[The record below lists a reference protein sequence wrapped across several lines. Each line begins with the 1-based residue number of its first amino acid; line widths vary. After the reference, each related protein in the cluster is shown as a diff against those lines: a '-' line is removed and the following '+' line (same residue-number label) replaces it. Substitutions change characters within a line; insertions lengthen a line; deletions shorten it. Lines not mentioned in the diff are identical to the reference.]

1 MNRKPIFLQDKQVS
15 QSYPYNQP
23 TQIQTGRQADTR
35 IANMKNTEHLLMAPQ
50 HNTPF
55 SAFSTA
61 MQSQDASFLSN
72 KQEDTSIGFQQILK
86 HVNQIVQEK
95 SQAQELKIK
104 ELQNQID
111 SNRTII
117 FDIRGQNPIN
127 AEQLSIKFKQFE
139 ESIKTYIKK
148 AQEELMNQQV
158 NFQSDY
164 QIKFKELQD
173 QTDNKLKFI
182 QKENQQNLVKLKED
196 TQSRTPPQINLSEDK
211 LIKDIQQKI
220 KDLQLLFD
228 SQHNEFVLND
238 QKTKQQFTKLEKNL
252 SEQSQ
257 KISVQEQQTIAQLK
271 SFQNNQ
277 QNNIAQANKK
287 LQDDIEIKLQQVYN
301 MIQQKTFTQS
311 DKLTELTL
319 QQGDLNKITQGV
331 FDLQNSQKL
340 LSQQYQELTIRI
352 DQHLSQTSNQEN
364 YLKELEQKVDQ
375 NNDENYNGIT
385 QLRLELSSLTKQFER
400 LKLEYKN
407 QFDYLIDQQNK
418 SNEENRKSHQEILF
432 SFKQT
437 EQTHWVDEYNK
448 KKPEIQQAQVQ
459 VFSYEEDSESKS
471 DQQIN
476 ELSEQN
482 NNDQIEP
489 EFEKE
494 AFMERLKALSPFKNS
509 QLQEE
514 KIVQVKEE
522 NQDQDQEK
530 KNEQKEEDD
539 DDDDNNEATY
549 QLDENGFL
557 LDDEGNYLL
566 DENGQMIQLNETQ
579 IEYLRKQD
587 MVQEEEN

>member
-1 MNRKPIFLQDKQVS
+1 MSRKPIFLQDKQTS
-15 QSYPYNQP
+15 QGYIYNQP

-35 IANMKNTEHLLMAPQ
+35 IANMKSTEHLLMAPQ
-50 HNTPF
+50 HNSPF
-55 SAFSTA
+55 SALSTA

-72 KQEDTSIGFQQILK
+72 RVDENNVGFQQIVK
-86 HVNQIVQEK
+86 HVNQMIMEK

-139 ESIKTYIKK
+139 ESIKTQIKK
-148 AQEELMNQQV
+148 AQEELMSQQV
-158 NFQSDY
+158 NFQNDY
-164 QIKFKELQD
+164 QNKFKELQD
-173 QTDNKLKFI
+173 QTDNKLKLI

-196 TQSRTPPQINLSEDK
+196 SQLRIAPQNNLSEDK
-211 LIKDIQQKI
+211 TIKDIQQKI

-228 SQHNEFVLND
+228 SQHNEFAIYD
-238 QKTKQQFTKLEKNL
+238 QKTKQQLAKLEKNL

-257 KISVQEQQTIAQLK
+257 KISVQEEYTISQFRT
-271 SFQNNQ
+271 FQNDQ
-277 QNNIAQANKK
+277 QNNIAQASKK
-287 LQDDIEIKLQQVYN
+287 LSDDIEIKLQQVQN
-301 MIQQKTFTQS
+301 IIQQKKFSQS

-319 QQGDLNKITQGV
+319 QQADLNKITQGV

-340 LSQQYQELTIRI
+340 LSQQYQELTLRI
-352 DQHLSQTSNQEN
+352 DQHLSQNSKQEL
-364 YLKELEQKVDQ
+364 YLKQLEQKVDQ
-375 NNDENYNGIT
+375 NKDESDNGIT
-385 QLRLELSSLTKQFER
+385 QLKLELSSLTKQFER
-400 LKLEYKN
+400 IKQEYKN
-407 QFDYLIDQQNK
+407 QFEYLQDLQNK
-418 SNEENRKSHQEILF
+418 SNEEIRKSHQELLF

-437 EQTHWVDEYNK
+437 EQTNWIDEYNK
-448 KKPEIQQAQVQ
+448 KKPEIQLAQVQ
-459 VFSYEEDSESKS
+459 VFNYEEDSESKS
-471 DQQIN
+471 DQQLN

-482 NNDQIEP
+482 NIEQIEH

-494 AFMERLKALSPFKNS
+494 AFMDKLKALSPSKNS
-509 QLQEE
+509 QFQEE
-514 KIVQVKEE
+514 KIVEVKEE
-522 NQDQDQEK
+522 DQHQKNDQK
-530 KNEQKEEDD
+530 GDDEDD
-539 DDDDNNEATY
+539 DEENEATY

-587 MVQEEEN
+587 MVQEEDI

>member
-1 MNRKPIFLQDKQVS
+1 MSRKPIFFSDKQGQ
-15 QSYPYNQP
+15 QSYTYNQP
-23 TQIQTGRQADTR
+23 TQIQTGRQADTK

-50 HNTPF
+50 HNSPF
-55 SAFSTA
+55 STLSTA
-61 MQSQDASFLSN
+61 IQSYDASFLSN
-72 KQEDTSIGFQQILK
+72 KIDDAGFQQILK
-86 HVNQIVQEK
+86 HVNQLIIDK
-95 SQAQELKIK
+95 TQAQEIKMK

-139 ESIKTYIKK
+139 ESIKTQIKK

-196 TQSRTPPQINLSEDK
+196 SQLRIPPQINISEDK
-211 LIKDIQQKI
+211 IIKDIQQKI

-228 SQHNEFVLND
+228 SQHNEFALYD
-238 QKTKQQFTKLEKNL
+238 QKIKQQMTKVEKNIM
-252 SEQSQ
+252 EQSQ
-257 KISVQEQQTIAQLK
+257 KISVQEEQTIAQLK
-271 SFQNNQ
+271 TFQNNQ
-277 QNNIAQANKK
+277 QNNIAIANKK
-287 LQDDIEIKLQQVYN
+287 LSDDIEFKLQQVQN
-301 MIQQKTFTQS
+301 LIQQKTFSQS

-319 QQGDLNKITQGV
+319 QQADFNKITQGV
-331 FDLQNSQKL
+331 YDLQNSQKL
-340 LSQQYQELTIRI
+340 LSQQYQELSLRI
-352 DQHLSQTSNQEN
+352 DQHLSQNSKQEL
-364 YLKELEQKVDQ
+364 YLKQLEQKVDY
-375 NNDENYNGIT
+375 NKDENDNGIT
-385 QLRLELSSLTKQFER
+385 QLKLELSSLTKQFER
-400 LKLEYKN
+400 VTLEYKN

-418 SNEENRKSHQEILF
+418 SNEEIRKSHQEILF

-437 EQTHWVDEYNK
+437 EQTHWIDEYNK
-448 KKPEIQQAQVQ
+448 KQPEIQQAQVQ
-459 VFSYEEDSESKS
+459 VFNYEEDSESKS
-471 DQQIN
+471 DHQIN

-494 AFMERLKALSPFKNS
+494 AFIDKLKALSPFKNN
-509 QLQEE
+509 QIQEE
-514 KIVQVKEE
+514 KIVLTKEE
-522 NQDQDQEK
+522 NQDQQK
-530 KNEQKEEDD
+530 KNDQKIEEDD
-539 DDDDNNEATY
+539 DDEDNEATY

-557 LDDEGNYLL
+557 LDEEGNYLL

-587 MVQEEEN
+587 MVQEEDN